1 MKYTKYKL
9 LVVVSLILS
18 GLVSCS
24 KMDDYL
30 KYTEG
35 KDKLYTGKLDSVK
48 IRSGRD
54 RVVVTGLLTSDPK
67 ITKLKI
73 AYNNRRDSV
82 VMNINRS
89 SAIDTIKVPIAL
101 SEGTHNFEITT
112 YDNQGNSSVAVTTTG
127 RSYGAVYQQTLFN
140 RPIKNAEKTGSDV
153 YIDFYSAD
161 INSPFSRLTYTDVNN
176 QVRII
181 KVSND
186 DNRVVLRDFKSLNE
200 VKLQSLFLPDSIAI
214 DTFYADPQ
222 FFRVSEDVTSI
233 YLKNPGNPFQRA
245 GNGSGKWDMPKDW
258 LYNTNVLNQDGGRL
272 GSWSSDNNGV
282 IHFESKDWGGDGVN
296 NGKVYQTFTLPA
308 GKYAFEVNKDAGG
321 GSINANFVVSKGSVI
336 PDIDKLN
343 DQSIVLNKYHWDEN
357 NTGGNPTVE
366 FTLTESTQVAAGFVV
381 STGSYTWLRIKG
393 LKLRLVV
400 DQ

>member
-1 MKYTKYKL
+1 MKYSKYKL
-9 LVVVSLILS
+9 LIVLSLIFS

-30 KYTEG
+30 KYTDG

-48 IRSGRD
+48 IRSGRE

-67 ITKLKI
+67 VSRLKI
-73 AYNNRRDSV
+73 AYNSSKDSV
-82 VMNINRS
+82 VMNIYRS
-89 SAIDTIKVPIAL
+89 AGVDTIKVPIAL
-101 SEGTHNFEITT
+101 AEGTHSFEITT
-112 YDNQGNSSVAVTTTG
+112 YDNQGNSSVTVRTTG
-127 RSYGAVYQQTLFN
+127 RSYGNVYQQTLFN
-140 RPIKNAEKTGSDV
+140 RAVKHIEKTGGDIA
-153 YIDFYSAD
+153 IDFYSAD
-161 INSPFSRLTYTDVNN
+161 INSPFSRLTYTDINN
-176 QVRII
+176 QVRNI

-186 DNRVVLRDFKSLNE
+186 DTRVTLKDFKSLTE

-214 DTFYADPQ
+214 DTFYAEPQ

-233 YLKNPGNPFQRA
+233 YLKNAGNPFQRA

-258 LYNTNVLNQDGGRL
+258 LYNSNVLNQDGSRL
-272 GSWSSDNNGV
+272 GGWSWDNNGV

-296 NGKVYQTFTLPA
+296 NGKLYQTFTLPA

-321 GSINANFVVSKGSVI
+321 GSINANFVVSKGAVI

-343 DQSIVLNKYHWDEN
+343 DQTVVLGKYHWDEN
-357 NTGGNPTVE
+357 NTGGNPTVQIILNE
-366 FTLTESTQVAAGFVV
+366 PTQIAAGFVV

-400 DQ
+400 D